1 VQEVNALTDNTL
13 TDNEMTAPFLP
24 QTSAMK
30 VRPILW
36 HARQSRGGFT
46 LVEMVFAFAII
57 GILSLMMIPRIQRS
71 MQSHQTRRAAIQISG
86 DVERAFTLAGRYRRP
101 MRLTINTANATY
113 TVADRNGGTV
123 RMSRDLRNGGDLGT
137 MTLAASVNGTP
148 VTQLDIFPSGIS
160 TSLDTISVSS
170 GGSTR
175 RIVVTTAGQVRIVP

>member
-1 VQEVNALTDNTL
+1 VQEVNALADNTL

-24 QTSAMK
+24 QTRAMK

-36 HARQSRGGFT
+36 HGRQSRGGFT

-101 MRLTINTANATY
+101 MRLTINVANATY
-113 TVADRNGGTV
+113 TVADRTGGTV
-123 RMSRDLRNGGDLGT
+123 RVSRDLRNGGDLGT
-137 MTLAASVNGTP
+137 MTLAASP
-148 VTQLDIFPSGIS
+148 VTQLDIFPTGVS